1 MRAAAWRVEYLW
13 VERSRG
19 KVPWAVWVCSVERRE
34 AERRDAGGLLLD
46 G

>member
-1 MRAAAWRVEYLW
+1 MEDLW

-19 KVPWAVWVCSVERRE
+19 KVPWAVWVCSVVERRE
-34 AERRDAGGLLLD
+34 AERREPGAPVLD